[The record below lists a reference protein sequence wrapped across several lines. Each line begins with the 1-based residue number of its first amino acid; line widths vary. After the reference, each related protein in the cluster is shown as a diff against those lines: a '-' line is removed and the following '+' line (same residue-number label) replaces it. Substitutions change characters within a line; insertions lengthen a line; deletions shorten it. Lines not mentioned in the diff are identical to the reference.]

1 MASSFQQVV
10 SVTAMNIRSV
20 PSRLGTSLVIVIGIA
35 GVVGVLVALLSMA
48 KGFELTLATTGRAD
62 RAIVMRGGS
71 NDELSSVLIRDQAQ
85 VVKDAVGVA
94 KGSDGKPLAIGE
106 LFLITDVA
114 KRGSRSPNNVVVRG
128 TTEHVFELRPE
139 AKIVEGRMFT
149 PGVREVVVGR
159 TAQRQFAGL
168 NIGDKVDVRDGPWTV
183 VGIFDSKGDVHES
196 EIWVDVDALIT
207 ASRRQAF
214 NTVTVQLTSA
224 DAFQSFKDSLTSDPR
239 VTVQVQRE
247 PEYYASRS
255 EQLNK
260 LITILGYSVATIM
273 GIGALFGAL
282 NTMYAAVATRSVE
295 IATLRAIGFS
305 NGPVVI
311 SVILESLVL
320 AAAGGILGGA
330 IAYAFFNGYTAS
342 ALNMQT
348 FSQVAFQ
355 FRVTPDL
362 LWKGV
367 IWACSIGL
375 IGGLFPSIRAARL
388 PIVDALRSA

>member
-1 MASSFQQVV
+1 MASNFQQVV
-10 SVTAMNIRSV
+10 AVTTMNIRSV
-20 PSRLGTSLVIVIGIA
+20 PSRLGTSMVIVIGIA

-62 RAIVMRGGS
+62 RAIIMRGGS
-71 NDELSSVLIRDQAQ
+71 NDELSSVLVRDQAQ
-85 VVKDAVGVA
+85 VVMDAPGVA

-106 LFLITDVA
+106 LFMITDVA

-128 TTEHVFELRPE
+128 TTERVFELRPE
-139 AKIVEGRMFT
+139 AHIVEGRMFT

-183 VGIFDSKGDVHES
+183 VGVFDSKGDVHES
-196 EIWVDVDALIT
+196 EIWVDVDALMT
-207 ASRRQAF
+207 ASRRQAY
-214 NTVTVQLTSA
+214 NTVTAQLTSA
-224 DAFQSFKDSLTSDPR
+224 DAYTSFKDALTSDPR

-255 EQLNK
+255 EQLNQ
-260 LITILGYSVATIM
+260 LLTILGYSVATIM

-295 IATLRAIGFS
+295 IATLRAIGFG
-305 NGPVVI
+305 NVPVVV

-330 IAYAFFNGYTAS
+330 IA
-342 ALNMQT
+342 
-348 FSQVAFQ
+348 
-355 FRVTPDL
+355 
-362 LWKGV
+362 
-367 IWACSIGL
+367 
-375 IGGLFPSIRAARL
+375 
-388 PIVDALRSA
+388 

>member
-1 MASSFQQVV
+1 MASI
-10 SVTAMNIRSV
+10 TAMNIRSI
-20 PSRLGTSLVIVIGIA
+20 PSRLGTSMVIVIGIA

-62 RAIVMRGGS
+62 RAIIMRGGS
-71 NDELSSVLIRDQAQ
+71 NDELSSVLVRDQAQ
-85 VVKDAVGVA
+85 VVMDAPGVA

-106 LFLITDVA
+106 LFMITDVA
-114 KRGSRSPNNVVVRG
+114 KRGSKSPNNVVVRG
-128 TTEHVFELRPE
+128 TTERVFELRPE
-139 AKIVEGRMFT
+139 AHIVEGRMFT

-183 VGIFDSKGDVHES
+183 VGVFDSKGDVHES
-196 EIWVDVDALIT
+196 EIWVDVDALMT
-207 ASRRQAF
+207 ASRRQAY
-214 NTVTVQLTSA
+214 NTVTAQLTSA
-224 DAFQSFKDSLTSDPR
+224 NAYQSFKDSLTSDPR

-255 EQLNK
+255 EQLNQ

-295 IATLRAIGFS
+295 IATLRAIGFG
-305 NGPVVI
+305 NVPVVV

-320 AAAGGILGGA
+320 AASGGILGGA
-330 IAYAFFNGYTAS
+330 IAYVFFNGYTVS

>member
-10 SVTAMNIRSV
+10 SVTTMNIQSI
-20 PSRLGTSLVIVIGIA
+20 PSRLGTSMVIVIGIA

-62 RAIVMRGGS
+62 RAIIMRGGS
-71 NDELSSVLIRDQAQ
+71 NDELSSVLVRDQAQ
-85 VVKDAVGVA
+85 VTMDAPGVA

-106 LFLITDVA
+106 LFMITDVA
-114 KRGSRSPNNVVVRG
+114 KRGSKSPNNVVVRG
-128 TTEHVFELRPE
+128 TNEHVFELRPE
-139 AKIVEGRMFT
+139 ARIVEGRMFT

-183 VGIFDSKGDVHES
+183 VGVFESKGDVHES
-196 EIWVDVDALIT
+196 EIWVDVDALMT
-207 ASRRQAF
+207 ASRRQAY
-214 NTVTVQLTSA
+214 NTVTAQLTSA
-224 DAFQSFKDSLTSDPR
+224 DAFQTFKDSLTSDPR

-260 LITILGYSVATIM
+260 LITVLGYSVATIM

-295 IATLRAIGFS
+295 IATLRAIGFG
-305 NGPVVI
+305 NGPVVV

-320 AAAGGILGGA
+320 AAVGGILGGA
-330 IAYAFFNGYTAS
+330 IAYVFFNGYTVS
-342 ALNMQT
+342 TLNMQT